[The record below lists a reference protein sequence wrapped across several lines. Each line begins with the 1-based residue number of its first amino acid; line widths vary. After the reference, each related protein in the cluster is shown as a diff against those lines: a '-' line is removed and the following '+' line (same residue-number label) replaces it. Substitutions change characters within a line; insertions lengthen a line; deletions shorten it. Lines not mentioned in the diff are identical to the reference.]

1 MAYKVNANIC
11 ARCGACDEVCPMN
24 AIEIKADAAY
34 INPDQCID
42 CGSCAASCPL
52 EAIDPE

>member
-11 ARCGACDEVCPMN
+11 ACCGACADACPME

-52 EAIDPE
+52 DAIDPE